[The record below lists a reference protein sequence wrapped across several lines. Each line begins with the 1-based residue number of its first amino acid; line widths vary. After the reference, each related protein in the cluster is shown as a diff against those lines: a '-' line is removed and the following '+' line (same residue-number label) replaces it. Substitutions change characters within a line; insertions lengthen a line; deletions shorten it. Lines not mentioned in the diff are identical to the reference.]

1 MRNIT
6 KLTIGILFA
15 AILIPSIAFAEE
27 TVVKN
32 SQSMLNEAS
41 SGVAHVE
48 EVIADGQ
55 NMLSQAKEEADVARM
70 DCLNVQLINAKG
82 YYNVVQNSEANLRD
96 AVSRG
101 DSAAQQHHYKLVQL
115 AVSKIDNIAVKM
127 TECTTGVL
135 GSLSGESRQD
145 TQRTCTIEPCLG
157 GESYYDP
164 SLKSEIQYM
173 EQSSIDASPYL

>member
-1 MRNIT
+1 MT
-6 KLTIGILFA
+6 KLTISILYA
-15 AILIPSIAFAEE
+15 GILIPSIAFADE
-27 TVVKN
+27 TAVK
-32 SQSMLNEAS
+32 SSEVMLNEAS

-48 EVIADGQ
+48 KVITDGQ

-115 AVSKIDNIAVKM
+115 AVSKTDNIAVKM
-127 TECTTGVL
+127 TECMTGVL
-135 GSLSGESRQD
+135 GSLSGGQRQD
-145 TQRTCTIEPCLG
+145 TQRVCAIEPCLG
-157 GESYYDP
+157 GEEYYD
-164 SLKSEIQYM
+164 SSVKSEIQYM